1 MRVDVKLF
9 TAPGK
14 SVEPKT
20 LIPVF
25 HGFIQRSAIKD
36 ELLIDVADYSHV
48 VDGPGVMLIGHE
60 GQYGFDRSKG
70 RDGLLYSQR
79 RANIDDTFAAAL
91 RYGVLHVLRMAALL
105 EQEDALRGKL
115 EFSASELLVRV
126 NDRLR
131 APSTPETYKALEPEA
146 RSVLASLLGGLG
158 SELGIEPVGTSDELF
173 GLQIKSQQ
181 ATSVSGLLAKLP
193 S

>member
-14 SVEPKT
+14 SVEPKA

-36 ELLIDVADYSHV
+36 EVLIDVADYSHV
-48 VDGPGVMLIGHE
+48 IDGPGVMLIGHE
-60 GQYGFDRSKG
+60 GQYGFDRNKG

-79 RANIDDTFAAAL
+79 RAKVDDTFAAAL
-91 RYGVLHVLRMAALL
+91 RYGVLHVLRAASLL
-105 EQEDALRGKL
+105 EQEDALKGKL

-131 APSTPETYKALEPEA
+131 APSSAETWKRLEGEA
-146 RSVLASLLGGLG
+146 RSVLGSLLGD
-158 SELGIEPVGTSDELF
+158 GIALEPVGTADELF
-173 GLQIKSQQ
+173 GIQVKTK
-181 ATSVSGLLAKLP
+181 AGKVSEVLAKLP

>member
-14 SVEPKT
+14 SVEPKA
-20 LIPVF
+20 LVPVF

-105 EQEDALRGKL
+105 EQEEPLRGKL
-115 EFSASELLVRV
+115 EFSAAELLVRV

-131 APSTPETYKALEPEA
+131 APNTPETYKALEPEA
-146 RSVLASLLGGLG
+146 RSVLTSLLGG
-158 SELGIEPVGTSDELF
+158 EVGIEPVGTSDELF
-173 GLQIKSQQ
+173 GLQVKSTL

>member
-14 SVEPKT
+14 SVEPKALT
-20 LIPVF
+20 PVF
-25 HGFIQRSAIKD
+25 HGFIQRSAVKD

-60 GQYGFDRSKG
+60 GQYGFDRNKG

-79 RANIDDTFAAAL
+79 RARIEDAFGPAL

-105 EQEDALRGKL
+105 EQEESLRGKL
-115 EFSASELLVRV
+115 QFSAQELLIRV

-131 APSTPETYKALEPEA
+131 APNTKDTWQALEPEA
-146 RSVLASLLGGLG
+146 KSILSSLFG
-158 SELGIEPVGTSDELF
+158 SELVLEPNGTSDELF
-173 GLQIKSQQ
+173 GITVKTKLT
-181 ATSVSGLLAKLP
+181 ARAGELLAKLP

>member
-14 SVEPKT
+14 SIEPKA
-20 LIPVF
+20 LVPVF
-25 HGFIQRSAIKD
+25 HGFIQRSAVKD

-48 VDGPGVMLIGHE
+48 IDGPGVMLIGHE
-60 GQYGFDRSKG
+60 GQYGFDRNKG

-79 RANIDDTFAAAL
+79 RAKIDDTFAAAL
-91 RYGVLHVLRMAALL
+91 RYGVLHALRMAALL
-105 EQEDALRGKL
+105 EQEDGLRGKL
-115 EFSASELLVRV
+115 QFSTDELLVRV

-131 APSTPETYKALEPEA
+131 APNTPETAKALEGEA
-146 RSVLASLLGGLG
+146 RNVLG
-158 SELGIEPVGTSDELF
+158 SLFGADVGIESVGTDGELF
-173 GLQIKSQQ
+173 SLRIKSK
-181 ATSVSGLLAKLP
+181 AAGKVSDLLAKLP

>member
-14 SVEPKT
+14 SIEPKA

-48 VDGPGVMLIGHE
+48 IDGPGVMLIGHE

-79 RANIDDTFAAAL
+79 RAKLDDSFGAAL
-91 RYGVLHVLRMAALL
+91 RYGVLHALRMAALL
-105 EQEDALRGKL
+105 EQEDTLKGKL
-115 EFSASELLVRV
+115 EFSAGELLVRI

-131 APSTPETYKALEPEA
+131 APSGADSWKQYEPEA
-146 RSVLASLLGGLG
+146 RSVLSSLLGGEVSL
-158 SELGIEPVGTSDELF
+158 EPTGTADELF
-173 GLQIKSQQ
+173 GLQVKTKAGKI
-181 ATSVSGLLAKLP
+181 AELLAKLP

>member
-14 SVEPKT
+14 SVEPKALT
-20 LIPVF
+20 PVF
-25 HGFIQRSAIKD
+25 HGFIQRSAVKD

-48 VDGPGVMLIGHE
+48 IEGPGVMLIGHE
-60 GQYGFDRSKG
+60 GQYAFDRSKG

-79 RANIDDTFAAAL
+79 RAQIEDTFTAAL
-91 RYGVLHVLRMAALL
+91 RYGVLRALRMCALL
-105 EQEDALRGKL
+105 EQEESLRGKL
-115 EFSASELLVRV
+115 EFSASELLVRI

-131 APSTPETYKALEPEA
+131 APSTPETFKRFEPEA
-146 RSVLASLLGGLG
+146 RSALTALLGG
-158 SELGIEPVGTSDELF
+158 EVGIEPVGTADELF
-173 GLQIKSQQ
+173 ALQVKSRQ
-181 ATSVSGLLAKLP
+181 AGSVSALLAKLP

>member
-14 SVEPKT
+14 SVEPKA
-20 LIPVF
+20 LVPVF

-48 VDGPGVMLIGHE
+48 ADGPGVMLIGHE

-79 RANIDDTFAAAL
+79 RAKIDDTFAAAL
-91 RYGVLHVLRMAALL
+91 RYGVLHALRMAALL
-105 EQEDALRGKL
+105 EQEDSLRGKL
-115 EFSASELLVRV
+115 QFGADELLVRV

-131 APSTPETYKALEPEA
+131 APNTPDTAKTLAGEA
-146 RSVLASLLGGLG
+146 QSVLGSLLG
-158 SELGIEPVGTSDELF
+158 SELAIEPIGTSDELF
-173 GLQIKSQQ
+173 SLRVKSK
-181 ATSVSGLLAKLP
+181 AAGRISDLLAKLP